1 MSTLGEAVSA
11 VSAGALPRDLDA
23 VLTVDNV
30 SGGQRL
36 TGNDADLGGL
46 SQVVATVIDDEAVLY
61 GEFQV
66 DATAIEDW
74 DPADVKLGG
83 AGLSGVVEDWRTD
96 TDGVVTLSAY
106 VYIQTAEH
114 GPLGVTL
121 RQALDTLNATRA
133 QYLDGL
139 RSRHSG

>member
-1 MSTLGEAVSA
+1 MSS
-11 VSAGALPRDLDA
+11 GALPADLDA

-36 TGNDADLGGL
+36 TGNDIDLGGL

-66 DATAIEDW
+66 EATVIEDW
-74 DPADVKLGG
+74 DPEDVNPSGS
-83 AGLSGVVEDWRTD
+83 ALSGVGEDWRAD
-96 TDGVVTLSAY
+96 TNGEVTLSAY
-106 VYIQTAEH
+106 VYVQTAEH

-121 RQALDTLNATRA
+121 RQALEALNTARA
-133 QYLDGL
+133 QYLDWL
-139 RSRHSG
+139 RSRRAR